1 MMYADHVGETRE
13 MQGGFK
19 CTILCW
25 RSETDIDVMLQTEKS
40 VTARLHQRYSAFLQG
55 TIE

>member
-1 MMYADHVGETRE
+1 MYADHIGETRE
-13 MQGGFK
+13 MRNGFK

-25 RSETDIDVMLQTEKS
+25 RSEIDIDVMLQTEKS

>member
-55 TIE
+55 TIA